1 MTPPRHGYDPGDEPE
16 TGIRATG
23 DAETAGRHAAP
34 VASETDA
41 GPTNSAAEPDADAS
55 DSAAEPDA
63 DAPDSAAEPEA
74 GTPAAPAVRSL
85 LGPAEIRDLAEM
97 LGVNPTKKLGQNFV
111 IDGNTVRRI
120 VKVATVSPGDTVLEV
135 GPGLGSLTLGLLEI
149 GASVVAV
156 EIDDRLAEQLPLT
169 VELMHPGAPLTVI
182 RDDALKITELPGDPS
197 RLVANL
203 PYNVSV
209 PVLLYLLENFASIRA
224 GVVMVQ
230 AEVGE
235 RLAAPSGSKVYGSPS
250 VKAAWYGAFR
260 TAGKVSRQVFWPVPG
275 VDSILIA
282 FERRAEPL
290 ESEDLRRATFAL
302 VDAAFQQRR
311 KMLRQSLSSV
321 LGNST
326 NATEVMTRAGIDPTE
341 RGEQLTVED
350 FLLIARAQLNVT

>member
-1 MTPPRHGYDPGDEPE
+1 M
-16 TGIRATG
+16 
-23 DAETAGRHAAP
+23 
-34 VASETDA
+34 TDA
-41 GPTNSAAEPDADAS
+41 TADA
-55 DSAAEPDA
+55 AKPVK
-63 DAPDSAAEPEA
+63 
-74 GTPAAPAVRSL
+74 TL

-120 VKVATVSPGDTVLEV
+120 VKVAAVAPGDTVVEV
-135 GPGLGSLTLGLLEI
+135 GPGLGSLTLGMLEV

-169 VELMHPGAPLTVI
+169 VELMQPGAELTVI
-182 RDDALKITELPGDPS
+182 RADALKITELPGDPT

-209 PVLLYLLENFASIRA
+209 PVLLYLLEHFASIRA

-235 RLAAPSGSKVYGSPS
+235 RLAAPPGNKIYGSPS
-250 VKAAWYGAFR
+250 VKAAWYGSFR
-260 TAGKVSRQVFWPVPG
+260 TAGKVSRQVFWPVPN

-282 FERRAEPL
+282 FERRTKPL
-290 ESEDLRRATFAL
+290 ESEELRLKTFAL

-311 KMLRQSLSSV
+311 KMLRQSLSV
-321 LGNST
+321 ILGDS
-326 NATEVMTRAGIDPTE
+326 AAASAVMSAAGIDPTT
-341 RGEQLTVED
+341 RGEQLTVHD
-350 FLLIARAQLNVT
+350 FLAIARVWPEN